1 MGQREEIEK
10 FQKYDK
16 VKFWSN
22 IFYGPKV
29 SKNMIKLNLGLK
41 NVSPRICKINQSPN
55 ILAPKKFIV
64 RLEYGNTENF
74 SKLENWQNYDKVRL
88 IEKC

>member
-1 MGQREEIEK
+1 MDK

-16 VKFWSN
+16 VKFWLN

-41 NVSPRICKINQSPN
+41 NFSPRICKIYQS
-55 ILAPKKFIV
+55 
-64 RLEYGNTENF
+64 
-74 SKLENWQNYDKVRL
+74 
-88 IEKC
+88 